1 VDGGAVFS
9 FLRVSYAKVARRRG
23 IEKFGPFDQN
33 RGPRLHPLTLNRYAI
48 YTARSKSQR
57 ITCSDPGPSF
67 RSDAPRPSSPTCL
80 AQRRRFYPRGGGPA
94 GVGQAATP
102 EPCPPNPIGPTR
114 STEGDESIEKIP
126 TRFREADTGDHAD
139 VRGRDDVSVL
149 RAIHGAPWF
158 LLPTR
163 C

>member
-1 VDGGAVFS
+1 M
-9 FLRVSYAKVARRRG
+9 
-23 IEKFGPFDQN
+23 IE
-33 RGPRLHPLTLNRYAI
+33 L
-48 YTARSKSQR
+48 
-57 ITCSDPGPSF
+57 PGL
-67 RSDAPRPSSPTCL
+67 RSDLSRSNRDRRSPPCL
-80 AQRRRFYPRGGGPA
+80 LLTMVSRRRRFYPRGGGSA

-149 RAIHGAPWF
+149 
-158 LLPTR
+158 
-163 C
+163 